1 VVTEPLESLGDSI
14 TTAVLLS
21 WAKEPGDGIKEDDV
35 IAVVETDKV
44 TMDIRAKKSGVFVE
58 ALAVAGAEITVGGA
72 LYKIDTS
79 ASAMP
84 VSTNASAPAAVAAPP
99 SKAAAPASGAG
110 EEKVTVPVPIM
121 GESITQGVLASWM
134 AKTGDFV
141 DVDQVV
147 ASIETDKVTVEVRSP
162 RAGVISE
169 MFAAQGDEVN
179 VGNPLFAL
187 LAGGVAPPKQAA
199 APKAAAAAAPAAAPS
214 TAKAAAPAPAKAAAP
229 APAKAAPSPKAAT
242 ATTAGDRS
250 ETRVKMTR
258 MRLRIAQRLKE
269 AQNTAAM
276 LTTFQ
281 EVDMGNLIEMRNK
294 HKDEFEKVHGVKLV
308 RFLNVY
314 LVLMSHFLHFTSSSF
329 PPHLLPS
336 SSSSTSTTFA

>member
-1 VVTEPLESLGDSI
+1 MVTESLESLGDSI

-58 ALAVAGAEITVGGA
+58 ALAAAGAEITVGGA
-72 LYKIDTS
+72 LYKLDTS
-79 ASAMP
+79 ATAMP
-84 VSTNASAPAAVAAPP
+84 VSTIASAPAA
-99 SKAAAPASGAG
+99 AAAPASAASSSVAAG
-110 EEKVTVPVPIM
+110 GEKVTVPVPIM
-121 GESITQGVLASWM
+121 GESITQGMLASWM

-187 LAGGVAPPKQAA
+187 MAGGTAPPKQVA
-199 APKAAAAAAPAAAPS
+199 APKAQVAAPAAS
-214 TAKAAAPAPAKAAAP
+214 SAKAPAAAAPAKAAAP
-229 APAKAAPSPKAAT
+229 ATTAKAAPAPAPSSKAS
-242 ATTAGDRS
+242 AGDRS

-308 RFLNVY
+308 RTYVCIC
-314 LVLMSHFLHFTSSSF
+314 VCIMSFEF
-329 PPHLLPS
+329 PSATLILPS
-336 SSSSTSTTFA
+336 PSR